1 MPSFDDDL
9 FERSP
14 SAEPNQVDSAPAS
27 TDNSLGN
34 SADNSPS
41 TPPLPLPEITDDLPQ
56 MLAIFPDYIR
66 LPLSQ
71 HPRLNQL
78 IEIVLDLG
86 RLPEAR
92 FSDAVEYLSETPVSK
107 ADLQHCT
114 DRVGHFG
121 GDNRAGLEKTLHR
134 ISAIRN
140 RSGDVIGLTC
150 RVGRAVFGTIGMIR
164 DLVETGGSILMLG
177 RPGVGKTTALRE
189 IARVLADDLMK
200 RVVIIDTSN
209 EIAGDGDI
217 PHPAIGRARRM
228 QVAKP
233 ELQHQVMIEAVE
245 NHMPEVIVIDEIGT
259 ELEAIAARTIAERG
273 VQLVG
278 TAHGNR
284 LENLIKNPTL
294 SDLVGGIQSVTLG
307 DDEARRRGSQKSVL
321 ERKAPPTFDIAV
333 EMHERQRWVVHED
346 VSNTVD
352 YLLRGQV
359 PGQQVRE
366 IGEDSQIVITNE
378 LPGHSGLVAPAM
390 RTNRRGQLSPGHLNS
405 QNLRVQANLGGVS
418 AGGASAGGWRS
429 SGKMRPPVAPLGSD
443 SFGKRASRP
452 SIILDEQQRLQSLL
466 NDTLDNTVVQL
477 PVGANRVTADRRMAD
492 NLNERHQQAETSANE
507 PWATTESALTE
518 DDSSDFT
525 CIYAYGISRQQLDH
539 VVRTLDLP
547 VKFTKDLGSADA
559 VLALRSH
566 LKNHSKLKDVAK
578 ARQVPVYTV
587 KSNSIP
593 QITRSLRR
601 VLDLDDDGESAEAIN
616 LDLFARSGADDE
628 LEALEEA
635 RLAVEQIVIPKHQPV
650 ELLPRSPKIRKMQH
664 ELAEH
669 YRLKSLSFGDE
680 PNRRLRIYPA

>member
-1 MPSFDDDL
+1 MQSFDDRL
-9 FERSP
+9 FES
-14 SAEPNQVDSAPAS
+14 V
-27 TDNSLGN
+27 
-34 SADNSPS
+34 
-41 TPPLPLPEITDDLPQ
+41 TPPQPPMVARESKTTPPIEVKTSEITDDLPQ
-56 MLAIFPDYIR
+56 LLEV
-66 LPLSQ
+66 LPETVRGKLSN
-71 HPRLNQL
+71 HPKQDQL
-78 IEIVLDLG
+78 IEVILDLG

-92 FSDAVEYLSETPVSK
+92 FSGSVEYLSKTPVSK
-107 ADLQHCT
+107 ADLEYCVA
-114 DRVGHFG
+114 RVGHFG

-134 ISAIRN
+134 ISAMRN
-140 RSGDVIGLTC
+140 RAGEIIGLTC
-150 RVGRAVFGTIGMIR
+150 RVGRAVFGTISMIR
-164 DLVETGGSILMLG
+164 DLVETGESILMLG

-228 QVAKP
+228 QVARP
-233 ELQHQVMIEAVE
+233 EQQHQVMIEAVE

-259 ELEAIAARTIAERG
+259 ELEALAARTIAERG

-333 EMHERQRWVVHED
+333 EMLERQRWVVHED
-346 VSNTVD
+346 VSETVD
-352 YLLRGQV
+352 YLLRGRV

-366 IGEDSQIVITNE
+366 LGKDNKVIVTNE
-378 LPGHSGLVAPAM
+378 LPGQSGLATAAM
-390 RTNRRGQLSPGHLNS
+390 RTDRKGTLRAGSLRAVAPNAASP
-405 QNLRVQANLGGVS
+405 
-418 AGGASAGGWRS
+418 GGWRT
-429 SGKMRPPVAPLGSD
+429 SGRMSPPTNPLGSD
-443 SFGKRASRP
+443 VFGKKKRARRP
-452 SIILDEQQRLQSLL
+452 SLLQDDRQSFQSLL
-466 NDTLDNTVVQL
+466 
-477 PVGANRVTADRRMAD
+477 
-492 NLNERHQQAETSANE
+492 
-507 PWATTESALTE
+507 
-518 DDSSDFT
+518 DSSLSQVEVSSEPQEQEGFDPNMT
-525 CIYAYGISRQQLDH
+525 RVYAYGISRQQLDR
-539 VVRTLDLP
+539 VVSTLALP

-566 LKNHSKLKDVAK
+566 IKNHSKLKDVAQ
-578 ARQVPVYTV
+578 ARQIPIYTV

-601 VLDLDDDGESAEAIN
+601 LLDLDDDDMASEAIN
-616 LDLFARSGADDE
+616 LELFSRSGADDE

-635 RLAVEQIVIPKHQPV
+635 RLAVEQIVIPKSQPV

>member
-1 MPSFDDDL
+1 MASLNDDRFESSF
-9 FERSP
+9 
-14 SAEPNQVDSAPAS
+14 
-27 TDNSLGN
+27 
-34 SADNSPS
+34 SADNASARSTKRSKASSKSEPVASSSQTNPS
-41 TPPLPLPEITDDLPQ
+41 EVTDDLPQ
-56 MLAIFPDYIR
+56 LLAILPGYIR
-66 LPLSQ
+66 EQLENHSG
-71 HPRLNQL
+71 RDQL
-78 IEIVLDLG
+78 IEVILDLG
-86 RLPEAR
+86 RQPEAR
-92 FSDAVEYLSETPVSK
+92 FSESVEYLSETPVSK
-107 ADLQHCT
+107 ADLQHCI

-134 ISAIRN
+134 ISAMRN
-140 RSGDVIGLTC
+140 RSGDIIGLTC
-150 RVGRAVFGTIGMIR
+150 RVGRAIFGTIGLIR
-164 DLVETGGSILMLG
+164 DLVETGNSILMLG

-228 QVAKP
+228 QVARP
-233 ELQHQVMIEAVE
+233 EEQHQVMIEAVE

-259 ELEAIAARTIAERG
+259 ELEALAARTIAERG

-333 EMHERQRWVVHED
+333 EMLERQRWVVHEE

-352 YLLRGQV
+352 FILRGRV
-359 PGQQVRE
+359 PGQQVRSL
-366 IGEDSQIVITNE
+366 GPDNQVVITDE
-378 LPGHSGLVAPAM
+378 MPSDSSLATPSLRSDKKGKL
-390 RTNRRGQLSPGHLNS
+390 RTGSLRGQASP
-405 QNLRVQANLGGVS
+405 
-418 AGGASAGGWRS
+418 GGWRT
-429 SGKMRPPVAPLGSD
+429 SGKMRPPVVPLGSD
-443 SFGKRASRP
+443 SFGKRASYAAPSTSNRP
-452 SIILDEQQRLQSLL
+452 PASFSNPHTVSTPATSQRLDDQQQFQSLL
-466 NDTLDNTVVQL
+466 DDSLRQL
-477 PVGANRVTADRRMAD
+477 PIPSDKMAQVAG
-492 NLNERHQQAETSANE
+492 EGYYE
-507 PWATTESALTE
+507 E
-518 DDSSDFT
+518 DDSDIT
-525 CIYAYGISRQQLDH
+525 RIYAYGISRQQLDH
-539 VVRTLDLP
+539 VVRSLQLP
-547 VKFTKDLGSADA
+547 VKFTKELASADA

-566 LKNHSKLKDVAK
+566 IRNHSKLKQVAK

-601 VLDLDDDGESAEAIN
+601 LLDIDDNGEMLEGV
-616 LDLFARSGADDE
+616 DLELFSRSGADDE

-635 RLAVEQIVIPKHQPV
+635 RLAVEQIVIPKSQPV

>member
-1 MPSFDDDL
+1 MPQL
-9 FERSP
+9 
-14 SAEPNQVDSAPAS
+14 
-27 TDNSLGN
+27 
-34 SADNSPS
+34 
-41 TPPLPLPEITDDLPQ
+41 
-56 MLAIFPDYIR
+56 LAILPAYIR
-66 LPLSQ
+66 DQLEN
-71 HPRLNQL
+71 HPRRDQL
-78 IEIVLDLG
+78 IEVVLDLG
-86 RLPEAR
+86 RQPEAR
-92 FSDAVEYLSETPVSK
+92 FSDAVQYLSDAPVSK
-107 ADLQHCT
+107 ADLQHCV

-134 ISAIRN
+134 ISAMRN
-140 RSGDVIGLTC
+140 RKGDVIGLTC
-150 RVGRAVFGTIGMIR
+150 RVGRAVFGTIAMIR
-164 DLVETGGSILMLG
+164 DLVETGNSILMLG

-228 QVAKP
+228 QVSHP
-233 ELQHQVMIEAVE
+233 EKQHQVMIEAVE

-259 ELEAIAARTIAERG
+259 ELEALAARTIAERG

-333 EMHERQRWVVHED
+333 EMLERQRWVVHEE

-352 YLLRGQV
+352 FILRGRV
-359 PGQQVRE
+359 PGQQVRSVNA
-366 IGEDSQIVITNE
+366 DNQVVITDE
-378 LPGHSGLVAPAM
+378 MPSDSSLATAALKSD
-390 RTNRRGQLSPGHLNS
+390 RRGRLKSGSLRAQPSP
-405 QNLRVQANLGGVS
+405 
-418 AGGASAGGWRS
+418 GGWRTT
-429 SGKMRPPVAPLGSD
+429 GKMPPVGSQIEPLGSD
-443 SFGKRASRP
+443 VFGKRASYQPPVAKPAVGDQINDPITEQRRFQAL
-452 SIILDEQQRLQSLL
+452 LDDSLH
-466 NDTLDNTVVQL
+466 QL
-477 PVGANRVTADRRMAD
+477 PIPSDRMAQVAGD
-492 NLNERHQQAETSANE
+492 DFYEVG
-507 PWATTESALTE
+507 E
-518 DDSSDFT
+518 DDIT
-525 CIYAYGISRQQLDH
+525 RIYAYGISRQQLDH

-547 VKFTKDLGSADA
+547 VRFTKELASADA

-566 LKNHSKLKDVAK
+566 IRNHSKLKQVAK
-578 ARQVPVYTV
+578 ARQLPVYTV

-601 VLDLDDDGESAEAIN
+601 LLDLDDAGEMAEGIN
-616 LDLFARSGADDE
+616 LDLFAQNGADDE

-635 RLAVEQIVIPKHQPV
+635 RLAVEQIVIPKNQPV

>member
-9 FERSP
+9 FESSP
-14 SAEPNQVDSAPAS
+14 SAESAKASAPKRAS
-27 TDNSLGN
+27 NTGASSTNRRSIKD
-34 SADNSPS
+34 APS
-41 TPPLPLPEITDDLPQ
+41 KDAPKTVQITPPQITDDLLQLLEILP
-56 MLAIFPDYIR
+56 ANIR
-66 LPLSQ
+66 TKLEN
-71 HPRLNQL
+71 HPKRDQL
-78 IEIVLDLG
+78 IEVILDLG
-86 RLPEAR
+86 RQPEAR
-92 FSDAVEYLSETPVSK
+92 FSDSVEYLSETVITQE
-107 ADLQHCT
+107 DLQHCV

-140 RSGDVIGLTC
+140 RAGDVIGLTC
-150 RVGRAVFGTIGMIR
+150 RVGRAIFGTIGMIR

-233 ELQHQVMIEAVE
+233 ENQHQVMIEAVE

-259 ELEAIAARTIAERG
+259 ELEALAARTIAERG

-352 YLLRGQV
+352 FLLRGRV

-366 IGEDSQIVITNE
+366 VGEDNKLIVTNE
-378 LPGHSGLVAPAM
+378 LPGQSGLVAPAM
-390 RTNRRGQLSPGHLNS
+390 RSNRKGQLSQGHL
-405 QNLRVQANLGGVS
+405 RA
-418 AGGASAGGWRS
+418 AGQPSRSGWRA
-429 SGKMRPPVAPLGSD
+429 SGKMRPPVAPLGAD
-443 SFGKRASRP
+443 HFGKRASKP
-452 SIILDEQQRLQSLL
+452 AMLVDDQQRLQARLNETLL
-466 NDTLDNTVVQL
+466 QL
-477 PVGANRVTADRRMAD
+477 PVAGSGRASSSLAAERMAQMD
-492 NLNERHQQAETSANE
+492 GQIDGEEFFGE
-507 PWATTESALTE
+507 PEDSELTRV
-518 DDSSDFT
+518 
-525 CIYAYGISRQQLDH
+525 YAYGISRQQLDH
-539 VVRTLDLP
+539 VVRTLNLP
-547 VKFTKDLGSADA
+547 VTFTKDLGSADA

-566 LKNHSKLKDVAK
+566 IKNHSKLKQVAQ
-578 ARQVPVYTV
+578 ARQVPVFTV

-601 VLDLDDDGESAEAIN
+601 VLDLDDAGETAEAIN
-616 LDLFARSGADDE
+616 LELFAQNGADDE

-635 RLAVEQIVIPKHQPV
+635 RLAVEQIVIPKSQPV

>member
-1 MPSFDDDL
+1 MQSFDDNL
-9 FERSP
+9 FESVP
-14 SAEPNQVDSAPAS
+14 AANPPTVSTHEPKTV
-27 TDNSLGN
+27 
-34 SADNSPS
+34 
-41 TPPLPLPEITDDLPQ
+41 PPVKVATSEVTDDLPQ
-56 MLAIFPDYIR
+56 LLDVLPESIR
-66 LPLSQ
+66 GKLTN
-71 HPRLNQL
+71 HPNQDKL
-78 IEIVLDLG
+78 IEVIMDLG
-86 RLPEAR
+86 RPPEAR
-92 FSDAVEYLSETPVSK
+92 FSDAVEYLSETLVTK
-107 ADLQHCT
+107 ADLEYCVA
-114 DRVGHFG
+114 RVGYFG

-134 ISAIRN
+134 ISAMRN
-140 RSGDVIGLTC
+140 RSGEIIGLTC
-150 RVGRAVFGTIGMIR
+150 RVGRAVFGTISMIR
-164 DLVETGGSILMLG
+164 DLVETGESILMLG

-259 ELEAIAARTIAERG
+259 ELEALAARTIAERG

-333 EMHERQRWVVHED
+333 EMLERQRWVVHED
-346 VSNTVD
+346 VSDTVD
-352 YLLRGQV
+352 YLLRGRV

-366 IGEDSQIVITNE
+366 LGEDNKVIVTNE
-378 LPGHSGLVAPAM
+378 LPSQSGLATAAM
-390 RTNRRGQLSPGHLNS
+390 RSDRKGRLSAG
-405 QNLRVQANLGGVS
+405 NLRPVS
-418 AGGASAGGWRS
+418 TNAASSGGWRT
-429 SGKMRPPVAPLGSD
+429 SGQMNPLGSD
-443 SFGKRASRP
+443 VFGKKKRASRP
-452 SIILDEQQRLQSLL
+452 SLLQQDERQSFQSLL
-466 NDTLDNTVVQL
+466 
-477 PVGANRVTADRRMAD
+477 
-492 NLNERHQQAETSANE
+492 
-507 PWATTESALTE
+507 
-518 DDSSDFT
+518 DDSLGKLATPSRGKEPEEFDPNT
-525 CIYAYGISRQQLDH
+525 TRIYAYGISRQQLDH
-539 VVRTLDLP
+539 VVSTLSLP
-547 VKFTKDLGSADA
+547 VGFTKDLGSADA

-566 LKNHSKLKDVAK
+566 IKNHSKLKDVAQ
-578 ARQVPVYTV
+578 ARQIPVYTV

-601 VLDLDDDGESAEAIN
+601 LLDLDDDDMAAEAIN
-616 LDLFARSGADDE
+616 LELFSRSGANDE

-635 RLAVEQIVIPKHQPV
+635 RLAVEQIVIPKSQPV

-669 YRLKSLSFGDE
+669 YHLKSLSFGDE

>member
-1 MPSFDDDL
+1 M
-9 FERSP
+9 
-14 SAEPNQVDSAPAS
+14 
-27 TDNSLGN
+27 TSLNENLPEN
-34 SADNSPS
+34 SASVGPAELSIRDAATSKPS
-41 TPPLPLPEITDDLPQ
+41 KPAHLKPQAVTDDLPQ
-56 MLAIFPDYIR
+56 LLEILPAYIR
-66 LPLSQ
+66 DQLES
-71 HPRLNQL
+71 HPRRDQL
-78 IEIVLDLG
+78 IEVVLDLG
-86 RLPEAR
+86 RQPEAR
-92 FSDAVEYLSETPVSK
+92 FLDAVQYLSDAPVSK
-107 ADLQHCT
+107 ADLQHCV

-121 GDNRAGLEKTLHR
+121 GDNRAGLEETLHR
-134 ISAIRN
+134 ISAMRN
-140 RSGDVIGLTC
+140 RKGDVIGLTC
-150 RVGRAVFGTIGMIR
+150 RVGRAVFGTITMIR
-164 DLVETGGSILMLG
+164 DLVETGNSILMLG

-228 QVAKP
+228 QVSHP
-233 ELQHQVMIEAVE
+233 EKQHQVMIEAVE

-259 ELEAIAARTIAERG
+259 ELEALAARTIAERG

-333 EMHERQRWVVHED
+333 EMLERQRWVVHED
-346 VSNTVD
+346 VSTTVD
-352 YLLRGQV
+352 FILRGRV
-359 PGQQVRE
+359 PGQQVRSISAE
-366 IGEDSQIVITNE
+366 NQVVITNE
-378 LPGHSGLVAPAM
+378 MPGESSLATAALKSD
-390 RTNRRGQLSPGHLNS
+390 RRGRLKSGSLRAQPSPS
-405 QNLRVQANLGGVS
+405 
-418 AGGASAGGWRS
+418 GWRTT
-429 SGKMRPPVAPLGSD
+429 GKMPPVGTRVEPLGSD
-443 SFGKRASRP
+443 VFGKRASYMP
-452 SIILDEQQRLQSLL
+452 PATNPLVNNKPLINNQPLTSDWSDQQMNAQRRFQSLL
-466 NDTLDNTVVQL
+466 DDSLHQL
-477 PVGANRVTADRRMAD
+477 PIPSDRLAQVAGDDFYEVG
-492 NLNERHQQAETSANE
+492 
-507 PWATTESALTE
+507 E
-518 DDSSDFT
+518 DDLT
-525 CIYAYGISRQQLDH
+525 RVYAYGISRQQLDH

-547 VKFTKDLGSADA
+547 VKFTKELASADA

-566 LKNHSKLKDVAK
+566 IRNHSKLKQVAK
-578 ARQVPVYTV
+578 ARQLPVYTV

-601 VLDLDDDGESAEAIN
+601 LLDLDDDGEMAEGIN
-616 LDLFARSGADDE
+616 LDLFAQNGADDE

-635 RLAVEQIVIPKHQPV
+635 RLAVEQIVIPKSQPV

>member
-1 MPSFDDDL
+1 MPSLNDDL
-9 FERSP
+9 LESSS
-14 SAEPNQVDSAPAS
+14 SAESAKASAPANAFIEIPEAS
-27 TDNSLGN
+27 HEEAKQEEAKTVEI
-34 SADNSPS
+34 
-41 TPPLPLPEITDDLPQ
+41 TPPEITDDLPQ
-56 MLAIFPDYIR
+56 LLEILPANIR
-66 LPLSQ
+66 TKLEEHSK
-71 HPRLNQL
+71 RDQL
-78 IEIVLDLG
+78 IEVILDLG
-86 RLPEAR
+86 RQPEAR
-92 FSDAVEYLSETPVSK
+92 FSDSVEYLSETPITK
-107 ADLQHCT
+107 EDLQHCV

-140 RSGDVIGLTC
+140 RAGEVIGLTC
-150 RVGRAVFGTIGMIR
+150 RVGRAIFGTIGMIR

-233 ELQHQVMIEAVE
+233 ENQHQVMIEAVE

-259 ELEAIAARTIAERG
+259 ELEALAARTIAERG

-352 YLLRGQV
+352 FLLRGRV

-366 IGEDSQIVITNE
+366 VGADNKLIVTNE
-378 LPGHSGLVAPAM
+378 LPGQSGLVAPAM
-390 RTNRRGQLSPGHLNS
+390 RSNRKGQLSPGS
-405 QNLRVQANLGGVS
+405 LRAAGQAS
-418 AGGASAGGWRS
+418 RGGWRS
-429 SGKMRPPVAPLGSD
+429 SGKMRPPVTPLGAD
-443 SFGKRASRP
+443 HFGKRASKP
-452 SIILDEQQRLQSLL
+452 AMLVDEQQRIQAKL
-466 NDTLDNTVVQL
+466 NDTLLQL
-477 PVGANRVTADRRMAD
+477 PLAGSRASSSLAAERLAQMDGDEFAGQLD
-492 NLNERHQQAETSANE
+492 EQSDENLTR
-507 PWATTESALTE
+507 
-518 DDSSDFT
+518 
-525 CIYAYGISRQQLDH
+525 IYAYGISRQQLDH
-539 VVRTLDLP
+539 VVRTLELP
-547 VKFTKDLGSADA
+547 VTFTKDLGAADA

-566 LKNHSKLKDVAK
+566 IKNHSKLKQVAQ
-578 ARQVPVYTV
+578 ARQVPIFTV

-601 VLDLDDDGESAEAIN
+601 VLDLDDEGETAEAIN
-616 LDLFARSGADDE
+616 LDLFAQNGADDE

-635 RLAVEQIVIPKHQPV
+635 RLAVEQIVIPKSQPV